1 VNRRGFLQSLVG
13 GIAATAAVRIWPFRV
28 YSFPSEIKIADA
40 TAIGI
45 ELENIPLEKFA
56 TIWYSKEAVDLL
68 KKRFQ
73 FFAMDETRIDGLIPQ
88 RIRFYPHERVAA

>member
-1 VNRRGFLQSLVG
+1 M
-13 GIAATAAVRIWPFRV
+13 
-28 YSFPSEIKIADA
+28 
-40 TAIGI
+40 GI
-45 ELENIPLEKFA
+45 ELENLPLEKLA

-68 KKRFQ
+68 KNRFQ